1 MEAAAEAAG
10 AETAA
15 EAESDLKIQS
25 VSETNLLGNPEPSG
39 GCATEMSKDAGAS
52 LRERLRQGE
61 KGTNFVDV
69 IMRFVTATQWHLR

>member
-1 MEAAAEAAG
+1 
-10 AETAA
+10 
-15 EAESDLKIQS
+15 
-25 VSETNLLGNPEPSG
+25 
-39 GCATEMSKDAGAS
+39 